1 MQCLKLEWYF
11 HPRGWLA
18 HLIFNWPWCVAITSW
33 SFGPLLKNTSPIFFF
48 VLKRTWTIYSKYKY
62 LKDRSKKGHV
72 EYTCRAFQKIQMHG
86 YLFLLFSTI
95 LIKLHDGFFCQRNI
109 CLVSSGSALK
119 FQRGLMSDRKTFQ
132 EMLI

>member
-1 MQCLKLEWYF
+1 MVFLSPEVAS
-11 HPRGWLA
+11 P
-18 HLIFNWPWCVAITSW
+18 FNFQLTLMCGYNIMELW
-33 SFGPLLKNTSPIFFF
+33 STVKKHKSDFFF

-95 LIKLHDGFFCQRNI
+95 LIKLHDGFFLSKKYIPRVIGQCSKI
-109 CLVSSGSALK
+109 SK
-119 FQRGLMSDRKTFQ
+119 GLD
-132 EMLI
+132 E